1 MRPLALGVFEDLKR
15 RRLLPVVLG
24 LLVALV
30 AVPVLLLKKAEPAPF
45 STPVPA
51 AATGAADGLPSPREA
66 LAGDKPLVSLAVLK
80 QSSDL
85 ESFASKNPFKPIDQV
100 STSGAASTPAPAAP
114 VGGSS
119 PAGVTPIGGSPGG
132 GTPAGGSSGGGG
144 SGGGNSGGGSSGGG
158 STGGGNSGGGSPGAG
173 TPAPVSPPASSP
185 PTGGPKREVPRMFT
199 YAVDLT
205 FRSPQ
210 RNRRVVRAPR
220 LTMLPTEAA
229 PLLVFLGV
237 DDTGGKAVFLVDFSL
252 RDVGGEG
259 ACRPSPEQ
267 CATVS
272 LEPGE
277 VEVFVDDQ
285 GRRYEIQ
292 IDQIR
297 KTSVASAARAA
308 RRASISARPANGKP
322 RRFVP
327 PVITDLLTGEGS

>member
-1 MRPLALGVFEDLKR
+1 
-15 RRLLPVVLG
+15 
-24 LLVALV
+24 
-30 AVPVLLLKKAEPAPF
+30 
-45 STPVPA
+45 
-51 AATGAADGLPSPREA
+51 
-66 LAGDKPLVSLAVLK
+66 
-80 QSSDL
+80 
-85 ESFASKNPFKPIDQV
+85 
-100 STSGAASTPAPAAP
+100 
-114 VGGSS
+114 
-119 PAGVTPIGGSPGG
+119 
-132 GTPAGGSSGGGG
+132 
-144 SGGGNSGGGSSGGG
+144 
-158 STGGGNSGGGSPGAG
+158 
-173 TPAPVSPPASSP
+173 
-185 PTGGPKREVPRMFT
+185 MFT

-210 RNRRVVRAPR
+210 RNRRVVGAPR
-220 LTMLPTEAA
+220 LTMLPSEAA

-237 DDTGGKAVFLVDFSL
+237 DDSGGKAVFLVDFSL

-308 RRASISARPANGKP
+308 RRASIPARAANGRP

-327 PVITDLLTGEGS
+327 PVITDLLTGERS